1 MASLD
6 FTFEWLDK
14 SIKFLN
20 VEILVTTDG
29 IETNLYVKPTNP
41 QLYLHYSSSHPPQV
55 FKGIV
60 YGQALNIKM
69 ICSKEEFVHENLDK
83 LKLKL
88 LERDYPSELIKE
100 EFARALT
107 LERADLLKPKV
118 YPHGGALTPLGAGRR
133 KFKPTFILTYHPSGP
148 NLRKWLREAFPIIK
162 SDKKLNEIYPTP
174 PSVVYRQ
181 SANLRQILV

>member
-1 MASLD
+1 M
-6 FTFEWLDK
+6 
-14 SIKFLN
+14 
-20 VEILVTTDG
+20 EILVTTDG

-88 LERDYPSELIKE
+88 LEGL
-100 EFARALT
+100 
-107 LERADLLKPKV
+107 
-118 YPHGGALTPLGAGRR
+118 
-133 KFKPTFILTYHPSGP
+133 
-148 NLRKWLREAFPIIK
+148 PI
-162 SDKKLNEIYPTP
+162 
-174 PSVVYRQ
+174 
-181 SANLRQILV
+181 